1 MPIGTYQCPACGA
14 RINYTVELGNHGIQ
28 VVTCPRCHAEE
39 EIEFSSL
46 PERLQLTVSELE
58 ENNGR
63 FKQDMT
69 DSFDDGDKEH
79 DEVGKTIDKV
89 ETAFQ
94 AAKNVLSIFDD
105 KLDIDTDINVIA
117 EEYAPR
123 EEPDKAKPRVESAP
137 AVRRDAVKEG
147 TFTRK
152 ARQWAQNKASNYAKS
167 KLAQKW
173 GASESEAD
181 EIIAIAAS
189 IRDASDAGGYQ
200 RIAKF
205 MHDNPEFVVNR
216 VAENADTKLA
226 RQLMEMIDSGAF
238 AKVVDAALSD
248 IDNA

>member
-14 RINYTVELGNHGIQ
+14 RINYAVELGNHDIQ

-46 PERLQLTVSELE
+46 PERLRMTVSELE

-69 DSFDDGDKEH
+69 DSFDDADKEH
-79 DEVGKTIDKV
+79 DEVEKTIDKV

-123 EEPDKAKPRVESAP
+123 EESASKPKLRIESTPAP
-137 AVRRDAVKEG
+137 
-147 TFTRK
+147 
-152 ARQWAQNKASNYAKS
+152 
-167 KLAQKW
+167 
-173 GASESEAD
+173 
-181 EIIAIAAS
+181 
-189 IRDASDAGGYQ
+189 
-200 RIAKF
+200 
-205 MHDNPEFVVNR
+205 PP
-216 VAENADTKLA
+216 
-226 RQLMEMIDSGAF
+226 
-238 AKVVDAALSD
+238 
-248 IDNA
+248 